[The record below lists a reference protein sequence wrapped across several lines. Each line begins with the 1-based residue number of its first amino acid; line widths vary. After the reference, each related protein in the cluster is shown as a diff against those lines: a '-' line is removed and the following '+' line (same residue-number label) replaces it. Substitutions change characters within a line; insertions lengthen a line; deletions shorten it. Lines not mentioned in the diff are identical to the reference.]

1 MAAPS
6 DLPADLSPQRPTVAV
21 AAAGIPDSR
30 QLDLLRI
37 VCCVAWADGEVS
49 APERQLLAKL
59 TAEYFLPAAK
69 QEGQDASG
77 AVEAAASQLAVWAQ
91 DLSVL
96 DEVIPRL
103 RNEEDRLLAI
113 KLAYMMASI
122 GRQPGDSSPINQQE
136 KLAYRRLVEGLG
148 LNEVQ
153 VQEAEWAADQDLA
166 ARRSPWAVLGSLFG
180 TLGAWP
186 PPELLESPVMTWL

>member
-1 MAAPS
+1 MAAASELSP
-6 DLPADLSPQRPTVAV
+6 DLSPQLPSATA
-21 AAAGIPDSR
+21 AAAGVPDSR

-49 APERQLLAKL
+49 EPERQLLAKL

-69 QEGQDASG
+69 EEGRDAG
-77 AVEAAASQLAVWAQ
+77 EAVDAAAGQLAAWAQ

-103 RNEEDRLLAI
+103 RSEEDRLLAI

-148 LNEVQ
+148 VSDLQ

-180 TLGAWP
+180 SLGAWP